1 MEKRFR
7 LAAAAL
13 VFALL
18 AQPVAVIAECVSMPA
33 KECSSSEAQDMHCPQ
48 PARLQAQDRSACCEV
63 QSAPAAPS
71 KTPAAAGELT
81 AAVVVVKAS
90 GITAAPAA
98 SLHGSVYHDPPRLL
112 DTSQTQALLGV
123 FLI

>member
-7 LAAAAL
+7 LAAVAL

-33 KECSSSEAQDMHCPQ
+33 KECPSPEAQEMHCP
-48 PARLQAQDRSACCEV
+48 PALQLEAQDRSACCEV
-63 QSAPAAPS
+63 QSAPAAPP
-71 KTPAAAGELT
+71 KAPAAVELT
-81 AAVVVVKAS
+81 AAMVPVKAS
-90 GITAAPAA
+90 GLTAAPAL
-98 SLHGSVYHDPPRLL
+98 SLQSWAYHEPPRLL
-112 DTSQTQALLGV
+112 DSSQTQALLGV